1 MKTPTQ
7 IKICGL
13 TSIDEA
19 RVTVNLGADAI
30 GLVFHEA
37 SPRNVDIAV
46 ATKIASAVGPF
57 VSVVGLFVNRDK
69 QFVDEVLKEVPLHV
83 LQFHGSETPSYCEQ
97 FNRPYLKA
105 IKVPREPDAELIQ
118 TTQDLIINSCKLYRR
133 NASLLLDVASKKGEG
148 GTGEQFDWDCIPQE
162 LINAKEKNASAHR
175 PSWILAG
182 GLDSENVYS
191 AILKTRPFAV
201 DVSSG
206 VESVPGKKDFRKIEA
221 FIKNVKRA
229 DATA

>member
-19 RVTVNLGADAI
+19 REAANLGADAI
-30 GLVFHEA
+30 GLVFHDA
-37 SPRNVDIAV
+37 SPRNVDIAL
-46 ATKIASAVGPF
+46 AAEIASAVGPF
-57 VSVVGLFVNRDK
+57 VSVVGLFVNREK
-69 QFVDEVLKEVPLHV
+69 QFVEEVLKEVPLHI

-97 FNRPYLKA
+97 FNRPYLKS
-105 IKVPREPDAELIQ
+105 IKVPQAPDAELIQ
-118 TTQDLIINSCKLYRR
+118 ASQDLIVSSCKIYQR
-133 NASLLLDVASKKGEG
+133 SIGLLLDVASKKGEG
-148 GTGEQFDWDCIPQE
+148 GTGEQFDWDCIPQT
-162 LINAKEKNASAHR
+162 LINAKEKNTGAHR

-182 GLDSENVYS
+182 GLDPENVCS
-191 AILKTRPFAV
+191 AIIKIRPFAV

-206 VESVPGKKDFRKIEA
+206 VESSPGKKDFRKIEA